1 MNADGSGQRRLTN
14 DSSYDNT
21 PSWTSDG
28 SIIWAR
34 NTPPYYIGTIMA
46 INPDGS
52 NRRVIESGLI
62 FVTNPVV
69 APNGY
74 NIAYSFDPDKD
85 GWYELGC
92 VTTGPGVCGNGV
104 SDYRDGGLT
113 VDLLLGGWQPNSKA
127 LSYAALGYILH
138 SDGKYYLAAA
148 NINRTNVT
156 GAYLIDTLFSSGA
169 DLDPDWQTTD
179 IQPPHTN
186 LQALP
191 PYSLAVNDVALI
203 NEGDNSGLAGIW
215 RYDFQYRLA
224 SDGTWTDVC
233 ILYSPT
239 TSCNQFVMPG
249 FRYEY
254 RSRAVDFAGNVNP
267 GLPGLS
273 TILSRPRTCGP

>member
-1 MNADGSGQRRLTN
+1 M
-14 DSSYDNT
+14 
-21 PSWTSDG
+21 
-28 SIIWAR
+28 
-34 NTPPYYIGTIMA
+34 
-46 INPDGS
+46 
-52 NRRVIESGLI
+52 
-62 FVTNPVV
+62 V

-148 NINRTNVT
+148 NLNRTNVT

-191 PYSLAVNDVALI
+191 PYSLAVNASPLLI
-203 NEGDNSGLAGIW
+203 RETTLDWPGSGAMISSTAW
-215 RYDFQYRLA
+215 RAMGRGRMYVF
-224 SDGTWTDVC
+224 C
-233 ILYSPT
+233 IVQRQAVISS
-239 TSCNQFVMPG
+239 SCPVFDMNTA
-249 FRYEY
+249 R
-254 RSRAVDFAGNVNP
+254 
-267 GLPGLS
+267 
-273 TILSRPRTCGP
+273 GP